1 MKTRKLLKR
10 TGLYLLCLALLLSL
24 LPRVAQAAEAAA
36 ERLDNTTT
44 VISNE
49 KIIVSLGDSYSSGEG
64 IPDFY
69 GQDRGTPGKYSN
81 EDWLAHRSKTAW
93 PSRLRLPSMAEGDC
107 TGKHRNTTWYFAASS
122 GAVTD
127 NIRYTGET
135 VTEEKT
141 KFVIFKET
149 ETYRRG
155 QQRKDYG
162 YFPNP
167 LGSIAT

>member
-64 IPDFY
+64 IP
-69 GQDRGTPGKYSN
+69 
-81 EDWLAHRSKTAW
+81 A
-93 PSRLRLPSMAEGDC
+93 
-107 TGKHRNTTWYFAASS
+107 
-122 GAVTD
+122 
-127 NIRYTGET
+127 
-135 VTEEKT
+135 
-141 KFVIFKET
+141 
-149 ETYRRG
+149 
-155 QQRKDYG
+155 
-162 YFPNP
+162 
-167 LGSIAT
+167 